1 MSRSSWKFP
10 IVLKENL
17 NFILKKNKSKNI
29 KIIERNAI
37 ITSEFLN
44 KKVSIYNG
52 KVFINVFIDK
62 NKIGYKFG
70 EFAYTRKIPI
80 HKKSKKK
87 NNNLF

>member
-87 NNNLF
+87 K

>member
-29 KIIERNAI
+29 KIIERNSV

-87 NNNLF
+87 K

>member
-17 NFILKKNKSKNI
+17 IFKKNKSKNI
-29 KIIERNAI
+29 KIIERNSV

-87 NNNLF
+87 K